1 MNQTSPHPDESQL
14 RGLLK
19 GTLPSGDEAA
29 VLNLLERE
37 PAWQAAL
44 DRLVA
49 DETTWRAA
57 AESLKKPP
65 LASDRTL
72 RSVLA
77 SIASIERSHS
87 SVNTPTSGETLDSSA
102 SDADHSRDLR
112 FLAPSDDSAYL
123 GKLGPYLIEEVIGRG
138 GFGVVLKARDPRLSR
153 IVAIKVLAPHLA
165 TSGTACQRFEREA
178 RAAAAVTHEHVITIY
193 AVESEPLPHLV
204 MQYIS
209 GQSLQEKLD
218 REGPLGMKET
228 LRIGMQTAA
237 GLAAAHKQGLV
248 HRDIKPANILLE
260 NGIERVKLTD
270 FGLAR
275 AADDASLTRSG
286 TIAGTPQYMSPEQAR
301 GETVDARSDLFSLG
315 TVLYAMLAGH
325 SPFRADSTLAVLK
338 RVCDDPPR
346 PIREVN
352 PDVPE
357 WLAALIDRMLAKAP
371 AYRPASAQEVADQL
385 GYYLSQLQQPHPVSG
400 KEVPRWPSVMPVILP
415 TSTTA
420 PQTAPIADSVRQR
433 IDRMAYAHLALI
445 PLSALGV
452 GVAVIAGMTQSL
464 SRYGDVGLTYIV
476 FTWIMAL
483 AFPIPLFT
491 ALLTLRRAS
500 YRVLMA
506 GTLLTLFT
514 SALLN
519 VSCVPLTLGLMIWV
533 LVQLQRDD
541 VRAALAGTNRIEK
554 QPTTTPLTASANQSL
569 AVPIPD
575 EKLMLAKPA
584 KPAKFDPFADAP
596 PTPTRGR
603 TATVLLGLALL
614 LGGLMMLGCL
624 GAVGSYFWHNSGNA
638 QATTPRHS
646 GILTVQIP
654 DRRLKATLRLTK
666 AEYSGGFPIPGVA
679 IADPSQQVQVVS
691 DESYRLIAGEYAITV
706 KSDDVT
712 VFSDTIRVNADVSS
726 VGQKYEVKPG
736 GTLTIEAESEGTFM
750 SVELN
755 GQLIMEGVQ
764 SRSQRMLV
772 VPEGE
777 IHLKS
782 LFGNQVYAEKWL
794 HLQSG
799 SQKGVLVTQRSI
811 EVISDSLTPGIRRR
825 N

>member
-19 GTLPSGDEAA
+19 GTLPSADEAA
-29 VLNLLERE
+29 VLALLERE

-49 DETTWRAA
+49 NEATWRAA
-57 AESLKKPP
+57 AVSLQKPP
-65 LASDRTL
+65 LAADRTL

-87 SVNTPTSGETLDSSA
+87 SINTPATGETVDSSA
-102 SDADHSRDLR
+102 GDADHSRDLH
-112 FLAPSDDSAYL
+112 FLTPADDAAYL
-123 GKLGPYLIEEVIGRG
+123 GKLGPYLVEEVIGRG
-138 GFGVVLKARDPRLSR
+138 GFGVVLKARDPKLAR

-165 TSGTACQRFEREA
+165 ASGTACQRFRREA
-178 RAAAAVTHEHVITIY
+178 LSAAAVAHEHVITIF
-193 AVESEPLPHLV
+193 AVDDDPLPYLV
-204 MQYIS
+204 MQFVA
-209 GQSLQEKLD
+209 GQSLQDKLD
-218 REGPLGMKET
+218 REGPLGIKEA

-315 TVLYAMLAGH
+315 TVLYAMLTGR

-357 WLAALIDRMLAKAP
+357 WLAALIDRLLAKAP
-371 AYRPASAQEVADQL
+371 ADRPASAQEVADLL
-385 GYYLSQLQQPHPVSG
+385 GQYLLQVQQPKFDAAKAHIPPPAV
-400 KEVPRWPSVMPVILP
+400 KVEAPSEQLL
-415 TSTTA
+415 A
-420 PQTAPIADSVRQR
+420 PLAPISDSVRRR
-433 IDRMAYAHLALI
+433 INWMAYALL
-445 PLSALGV
+445 
-452 GVAVIAGMTQSL
+452 AVIAL
-464 SRYGDVGLTYIV
+464 SPVGAISIV
-476 FTWIMAL
+476 AIAATVFAPGLPPGYPIL
-483 AFPIPLFT
+483 ACILVLSFPIPLIT
-491 ALLTLRRAS
+491 ALLVLRRAS
-500 YRVLMA
+500 YRVLMT

-514 SALLN
+514 AALFN
-519 VSCVPLTLGLMIWV
+519 PVSMGLVIWV

-541 VRAALAGTNRIEK
+541 VRAALAGAKRSDA
-554 QPTTTPLTASANQSL
+554 L
-569 AVPIPD
+569 PIPLPLSAD
-575 EKLMLAKPA
+575 LSVATHRVFEYPQPGEKLMLA

-596 PTPTRGR
+596 PTPTRSR
-603 TATVLLGLALL
+603 IATVLLGLALL
-614 LGGLMMLGCL
+614 LGGLTMLGCL
-624 GAVGSYFWHNSGNA
+624 GAVGSYFWHDSGNA
-638 QATTPRHS
+638 GS
-646 GILTVQIP
+646 LTKNVPVHTGRLIVEIP
-654 DRRLKATLRLTK
+654 DRRLKATLRLSK
-666 AEYSGGFPIPGVA
+666 ADYDNFSPDAA
-679 IADPSQQVQVVS
+679 IQNFNDQVQIVS
-691 DESYRLIAGEYAITV
+691 DNSYRLKAGDYQLTV

-712 VFSDTIRVNADVSS
+712 VFSDTIRVNSDNGHSLP
-726 VGQKYEVKPG
+726 QTYEVNRG
-736 GTLTIEAESEGTFM
+736 GVLSIEAESDGAYM

-755 GQLIMEGVQ
+755 GHLIMENVQ

-772 VPEGE
+772 VPDGQ

-799 SQKGVLVTQRSI
+799 SEKGVLVTQRSI